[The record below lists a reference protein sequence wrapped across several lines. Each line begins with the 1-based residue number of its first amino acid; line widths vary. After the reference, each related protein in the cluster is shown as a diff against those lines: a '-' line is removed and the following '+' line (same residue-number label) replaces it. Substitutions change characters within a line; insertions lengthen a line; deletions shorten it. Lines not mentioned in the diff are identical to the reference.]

1 MPIRTNRGRA
11 AVYRRLWGWPMRS
24 PRHLVAT
31 VLVIG
36 AIVLTVGL
44 IVPKLTGAGNASPAT
59 AGNGSGTSTTSQG
72 GGPGSSA
79 SGSGQGGAAPVPGAG
94 QTTVPPSSSLPTR
107 QTAPAQ
113 TPTSA
118 APAPKAL
125 EIATLWAK
133 AWVNHPEGV
142 TTEQWLTG
150 LKPYTTEEQVA
161 VMSTVDPR
169 NIQATK
175 VTGDPTVKVS
185 YTTSVEAILPTDA
198 GSLDITVIATPQGW
212 RVAKYEQAA

>member
-31 VLVIG
+31 ALVIG
-36 AIVLTVGL
+36 AIVLFVGL
-44 IVPKLTGAGNASPAT
+44 IVPRITGSHDASPGA
-59 AGNGSGTSTTSQG
+59 ANLNGSSTSQG
-72 GGPGSSA
+72 TPAPGT
-79 SGSGQGGAAPVPGAG
+79 GSGQGGAAPVPGAG

-125 EIATLWAK
+125 EVVTLWAK

-142 TTEQWLTG
+142 TTEQWLNG
-150 LKPYTTEEQVA
+150 LKSYTTEEQLA

-169 NIQATK
+169 NIQATQ
-175 VTGDPTVKVS
+175 VTGDPTVKIS
-185 YTTSVEAILPTDA
+185 YTTSVEAIVPTNA

>member
-31 VLVIG
+31 ALVVG
-36 AIVLTVGL
+36 AVVLTVGL
-44 IVPKLTGAGNASPAT
+44 IVPKLTGADKPSPGASANL
-59 AGNGSGTSTTSQG
+59 NGSSTSATPRPG
-72 GGPGSSA
+72 GGTGSQPG
-79 SGSGQGGAAPVPGAG
+79 GGTGAG
-94 QTTVPPSSSLPTR
+94 QPGQQTTVPPSSLPTR

-118 APAPKAL
+118 PPAPKAL

-150 LKPYTTEEQVA
+150 LKPYTTEEQIA

-169 NIQATK
+169 NIQATA
-175 VTGDPTVKVS
+175 VTGEAKAKIS
-185 YTTSVEAILPTDA
+185 YTTSVEAILPTNA
-198 GSLDITVIATPQGW
+198 GSLDITVIATPEGW
-212 RVAKYEQAA
+212 RVAHYEQAA

>member
-24 PRHLVAT
+24 PKHLVAT

-44 IVPKLTGAGNASPAT
+44 IMPKLTGADGGKPGF
-59 AGNGSGTSTTSQG
+59 AGNTGNTTSTSQG
-72 GGPGSSA
+72 STPTVPGS
-79 SGSGQGGAAPVPGAG
+79 SGQGGAAPAPG
-94 QTTVPPSSSLPTR
+94 QTTSVPPSSLPTR

-175 VTGDPTVKVS
+175 VTGEPTVKVS

>member
-31 VLVIG
+31 ALVVG
-36 AIVLTVGL
+36 ALVLTVGL
-44 IVPKLTGAGNASPAT
+44 IVPRLTGSDRQAPGAAANL
-59 AGNGSGTSTTSQG
+59 GGSSSTTTG
-72 GGPGSSA
+72 TGTP
-79 SGSGQGGAAPVPGAG
+79 GSGQGGVPGAG
-94 QTTVPPSSSLPTR
+94 QSVVTTTPTSSLPTR

-118 APAPKAL
+118 PPAPKAL
-125 EIATLWAK
+125 DVATAWAK

-142 TTEQWLTG
+142 TTEQWLG
-150 LKPYTTEEQVA
+150 ALRPLTTEEQIT

-169 NIQATK
+169 NIQATE
-175 VTGDPTVKVS
+175 VTGEATVKVS
-185 YTTSVEAILPTDA
+185 YSISVEVVIPTNA
-198 GSLDITVIATPQGW
+198 GSLDITVISRPDGW
-212 RVAKYEQAA
+212 RVARYEQA